1 LRRFFSKKRHLTGR
15 IKTLTHA
22 INFVLSIIFTLAE
35 LVLEAIGI
43 ADAFLAA
50 LMTSAGLP
58 PNLQIAVLIVVALM
72 LVVFAIRALGGVF
85 SVLLIILLVLL
96 IAHRMFPG
104 MAIPHSMLPAQWPKA
119 GSVQI

>member
-1 LRRFFSKKRHLTGR
+1 M
-15 IKTLTHA
+15 THA
-22 INFVLSIIFTLAE
+22 IHFVLSIILTLAE

-58 PNLQIAVLIVVALM
+58 PNLQIALLIVVALL
-72 LVVFAIRALGGVF
+72 LVVFAIRALGQVF
-85 SVLLIILLVLL
+85 AVLLIILLLLL
-96 IAHRMFPG
+96 IADRMFPG
-104 MAIPHSMLPAQWPKA
+104 MAVPHSMLPTKLQQS